1 LIGPLNS
8 PWQTEKIPMNQLVRL
23 LLGHVVGAATL
34 LSTLAPLPVRAQ
46 QTADPPADPRRAE
59 VTAALTAAMRAHQ
72 VPGASIALIEDY
84 RIAWAEGFGVVAA
97 GRDQPITPTTLFQA
111 ASISKPVAAIGVLRL
126 VELGRLQLD
135 EDVNPRLTTWHI
147 PASPLTVGRPVT
159 LRLLLSH
166 TAGVTVHGF
175 DGYDRTA
182 AVPTLVQVLSGVA
195 PANSRPVLVDQKPG
209 YGFRYSGGGYSILQ
223 QLVTDVTGQPF
234 AEYMRQQVLEPLG
247 LKQSRYEQPL
257 EERSIAGAALG
268 HRKNL
273 VPLPGGFHVYP
284 ELAAAGLWT
293 TPSDLA
299 TLAIEVA
306 NTAIGRPG
314 RLLSGATVS
323 EMLKLQ
329 NDKVGLGFFIRG
341 QGRGQSF
348 GHDGANDGYR
358 CLLVM
363 LPATGQGLVLMTNS
377 DTGGQIFKSV
387 SAVVRS
393 AYRWPAE

>member
-1 LIGPLNS
+1 MLIG
-8 PWQTEKIPMNQLVRL
+8 
-23 LLGHVVGAATL
+23 VV
-34 LSTLAPLPVRAQ
+34 APLPVGAQ
-46 QTADPPADPRRAE
+46 QTPDLGSDPRRAE

-72 VPGASIALIEDY
+72 VPGASIAVIEDY
-84 RIAWAEGFGVVAA
+84 RIAWAEGLGVAA
-97 GRDQPITPTTLFQA
+97 VGRDQPVTPTTLFQA
-111 ASISKPVAAIGVLRL
+111 ASISKPVAAIGALRL

-135 EDVNPRLTTWHI
+135 EDVNARLTTWRI
-147 PASPLTVGRPVT
+147 PGSPLTLGRPVT

-166 TAGVTVHGF
+166 AAGVTVHGF

-209 YGFRYSGGGYSILQ
+209 YGFRYSGGGYSVVQ
-223 QLVTDVTGQPF
+223 QLVIDVTSQPF
-234 AEYMRQQVLEPLG
+234 ADYMRQHVLEPLDM
-247 LKQSRYEQPL
+247 KQSRYEQPL
-257 EERSIAGAALG
+257 DERSIAQAALG
-268 HRKNL
+268 HRKDL
-273 VPLPGGFHVYP
+273 APVPGGFHVYP

-299 TLAIEVA
+299 ALAIEVA

-358 CLLVM
+358 CELVM

-377 DTGGQIFKSV
+377 DTGGQIFKPV
-387 SAVVRS
+387 NDAVRT

>member
-1 LIGPLNS
+1 MRNHP
-8 PWQTEKIPMNQLVRL
+8 LVRGL
-23 LLGHVVGAATL
+23 LVRVAGAAALLGTI
-34 LSTLAPLPVRAQ
+34 SAPAGAQ
-46 QTADPPADPRRAE
+46 QAVDSRRAE
-59 VTAALTAAMRAHQ
+59 VSQVLTAAMRDHQ
-72 VPGASIALIEDY
+72 VPGASIAVIDDY
-84 RIAWAEGFGVVAA
+84 RIAWAEGFGVAA
-97 GRDQPITPTTLFQA
+97 VGVDRPVTPTTLFQA
-111 ASISKPVAAIGVLRL
+111 ASISKPVAAIGALKL

-135 EDVNPRLTTWHI
+135 EDVNARLTAWRI
-147 PASPLTVGRPVT
+147 PASPLTLGRPVT

-166 TAGVTVHGF
+166 SAGMTVHGF

-195 PANSRPVLVDQKPG
+195 PANSRPVLIDQKPG
-209 YGFRYSGGGYSILQ
+209 YGFRYSGGGYSVVQ
-223 QLVTDVTGQPF
+223 QLIIDVTAQPF
-234 AEYMRQQVLEPLG
+234 ADYMRQHVLEPLDM
-247 LKQSRYEQPL
+247 KQSRYEQPL
-257 EERSIAGAALG
+257 DERSISQAALG
-268 HRKNL
+268 HRKNQTP
-273 VPLPGGFHVYP
+273 VPGGIHVHP

-306 NTAIGRPG
+306 NTAVGRPG
-314 RLLSGATVS
+314 RVLSGATVS

-358 CLLVM
+358 CELIM
-363 LPATGQGLVLMTNS
+363 LPATGQGLALMTNS
-377 DTGGQIFKSV
+377 DTGGQIYKSV
-387 SAVVRS
+387 NAAVRA

>member
-1 LIGPLNS
+1 MRNHP
-8 PWQTEKIPMNQLVRL
+8 LVRGL
-23 LLGHVVGAATL
+23 LVRVAGAAALLGTI
-34 LSTLAPLPVRAQ
+34 SAPAGAQ
-46 QTADPPADPRRAE
+46 QAVDSRRAE
-59 VTAALTAAMRAHQ
+59 VSQVLTAAMRDHQ
-72 VPGASIALIEDY
+72 VPGASIAVIDDY
-84 RIAWAEGFGVVAA
+84 RIAWAEGFGVAA
-97 GRDQPITPTTLFQA
+97 VGRDEPVTPTTLFQA
-111 ASISKPVAAIGVLRL
+111 ASISKPVAAIGALKL

-135 EDVNPRLTTWHI
+135 EEVNARLTAWRI
-147 PASPLTVGRPVT
+147 PASPLTLGRPVT

-166 TAGVTVHGF
+166 SAGMTVHGF

-209 YGFRYSGGGYSILQ
+209 YGFRYSGGGYSVVQ
-223 QLVTDVTGQPF
+223 QLIIDVTAQPF
-234 AEYMRQQVLEPLG
+234 ADYMRQHVLEPLDM
-247 LKQSRYEQPL
+247 KQSRYEQPL
-257 EERSIAGAALG
+257 DERSISQAALG
-268 HRKNL
+268 HRKNQTP
-273 VPLPGGFHVYP
+273 VPGGFHVYP
-284 ELAAAGLWT
+284 EMAAAGLWT

-306 NTAIGRPG
+306 NTAVGRPG
-314 RLLSGATVS
+314 RVLSGATVS

-358 CLLVM
+358 CELIM
-363 LPATGQGLVLMTNS
+363 LPATGQGLALMTNS
-377 DTGGQIFKSV
+377 DTGGQMYKTV
-387 SAVVRS
+387 NAAVRA

>member
-1 LIGPLNS
+1 MRNHP
-8 PWQTEKIPMNQLVRL
+8 LVRGL
-23 LLGHVVGAATL
+23 LVRVAGAAALLGTI
-34 LSTLAPLPVRAQ
+34 SAPAGAQ
-46 QTADPPADPRRAE
+46 QAADSRRAE
-59 VTAALTAAMRAHQ
+59 VSQVLTAAMRDHQ
-72 VPGASIALIEDY
+72 VPGASIAVIDDY
-84 RIAWAEGFGVVAA
+84 RIAWAEGFGVAA
-97 GRDQPITPTTLFQA
+97 VGRDEPVTPTTLFQA
-111 ASISKPVAAIGVLRL
+111 ASISKPVAAIGALKL

-135 EDVNPRLTTWHI
+135 EEVNARLTAWRI
-147 PASPLTVGRPVT
+147 PASPLTLGRPVT

-166 TAGVTVHGF
+166 SAGMTVHGF

-209 YGFRYSGGGYSILQ
+209 YGFRYSGGGYSVVQ
-223 QLVTDVTGQPF
+223 QLIIDVTAQPF
-234 AEYMRQQVLEPLG
+234 ADYMRQHVLEPLDM
-247 LKQSRYEQPL
+247 KQSRYEQPL
-257 EERSIAGAALG
+257 DERSISQAALG
-268 HRKNL
+268 HRKNQTP
-273 VPLPGGFHVYP
+273 VPGGFHVYP
-284 ELAAAGLWT
+284 EMAAAGLWT

-306 NTAIGRPG
+306 NTAVGRPG
-314 RLLSGATVS
+314 RVLSGATVS

-358 CLLVM
+358 CELIM
-363 LPATGQGLVLMTNS
+363 LPATGQGLALMTNS
-377 DTGGQIFKSV
+377 DTGGQMYKTV
-387 SAVVRS
+387 NAAVRA

>member
-1 LIGPLNS
+1 MRNHP
-8 PWQTEKIPMNQLVRL
+8 LVRGL
-23 LLGHVVGAATL
+23 LVRVAGAAALLGTI
-34 LSTLAPLPVRAQ
+34 SAPAGAQ
-46 QTADPPADPRRAE
+46 QAADSRRAE
-59 VTAALTAAMRAHQ
+59 VSQVLTAAMRDHQ
-72 VPGASIALIEDY
+72 VPGASIAVIDDY
-84 RIAWAEGFGVVAA
+84 RIAWAEGFGVAA
-97 GRDQPITPTTLFQA
+97 VGRDEPVTPTTLFQA
-111 ASISKPVAAIGVLRL
+111 ASISKPVAAIGALKL

-135 EDVNPRLTTWHI
+135 EEVNARLTAWRI
-147 PASPLTVGRPVT
+147 PASPLTLGRPVT

-166 TAGVTVHGF
+166 SAGMTVHGF

-209 YGFRYSGGGYSILQ
+209 YGFRYSGGGYSVVQ
-223 QLVTDVTGQPF
+223 QLIIDVTAQPF
-234 AEYMRQQVLEPLG
+234 ADYMRQHVLEPLDM
-247 LKQSRYEQPL
+247 KQSRYEQPL
-257 EERSIAGAALG
+257 DERSISQAALG
-268 HRKNL
+268 HRKNQTP
-273 VPLPGGFHVYP
+273 VPGGFHVYP
-284 ELAAAGLWT
+284 EMAAAGLWT

-306 NTAIGRPG
+306 NTAVGRPG
-314 RLLSGATVS
+314 RVLSGATVS

-358 CLLVM
+358 CELIM

-377 DTGGQIFKSV
+377 DTGGQMYKSV
-387 SAVVRS
+387 NAAVRA